1 MDDHKKSKDKNDQKS
16 NKNYIYFMTSYP
28 SDSQN
33 FKTSLKEVEASPEP
47 FYEKNVKNKFE
58 LTVKV
63 FRFEIIEKN
72 VSEKVEMTVVMEET
86 DVNKTKYEYSFKLSD
101 LNKSFF
107 EYDVKIQ
114 KIDVLPLKKKEQFN
128 IFLEALNKLKDGEK
142 DKEKMDLFL
151 CTQKLLS
158 NELKEKTE
166 ENDVQIDS
174 DFYFSLFLES
184 CKTQDTKLIHD
195 IILLF
200 DPTKIKDIKNIPK
213 EMVEKLKDE
222 LEKLEK
228 NFKKSEPEEKTL
240 EVFYNL
246 LLCFNFYFYKDKAL
260 HMFNDETIFKY
271 LFVNLE
277 NFPDF
282 IGKLIL
288 EKEIVEKL
296 IEKAKSYKQIL
307 NFLYFAKRNLKDFLE
322 VLFEKID
329 KIKEKK
335 NKNEKIDL
343 WQYIEPKIGDE
354 EILYICENKNT
365 FDEVVDINR
374 FFSTYVD
381 KSKQLGFNLK
391 LETLIKLEENCKSN
405 SLKNKVIDEL
415 KISINLKISNLT
427 KEGKLK
433 NKEVLDALEKSSL
446 FFESDK
452 KKNEIFLELLNGIDI
467 DLLKKNENDKKA
479 FFEKWKKMKLDQ
491 IYYEAFNYKFINKI
505 LSLIKKTEDFHFL
518 NDFFYEIK
526 KNIIGFKQEKYIN
539 LIRKKPED
547 FYNYIELVVDLI
559 KNSNDDRDFLK
570 KI

>member
-1 MDDHKKSKDKNDQKS
+1 M
-16 NKNYIYFMTSYP
+16 
-28 SDSQN
+28 
-33 FKTSLKEVEASPEP
+33 
-47 FYEKNVKNKFE
+47 
-58 LTVKV
+58 
-63 FRFEIIEKN
+63 
-72 VSEKVEMTVVMEET
+72 
-86 DVNKTKYEYSFKLSD
+86 
-101 LNKSFF
+101 
-107 EYDVKIQ
+107 
-114 KIDVLPLKKKEQFN
+114 
-128 IFLEALNKLKDGEK
+128 
-142 DKEKMDLFL
+142 
-151 CTQKLLS
+151 
-158 NELKEKTE
+158 
-166 ENDVQIDS
+166 
-174 DFYFSLFLES
+174 
-184 CKTQDTKLIHD
+184 
-195 IILLF
+195 
-200 DPTKIKDIKNIPK
+200 
-213 EMVEKLKDE
+213 
-222 LEKLEK
+222 
-228 NFKKSEPEEKTL
+228 
-240 EVFYNL
+240 
-246 LLCFNFYFYKDKAL
+246 
-260 HMFNDETIFKY
+260 
-271 LFVNLE
+271 
-277 NFPDF
+277 
-282 IGKLIL
+282 
-288 EKEIVEKL
+288 
-296 IEKAKSYKQIL
+296 
-307 NFLYFAKRNLKDFLE
+307 E

-446 FFESDK
+446 FFESEK

-518 NDFFYEIK
+518 NDFFMK
-526 KNIIGFKQEKYIN
+526 
-539 LIRKKPED
+539 
-547 FYNYIELVVDLI
+547 
-559 KNSNDDRDFLK
+559 
-570 KI
+570 